1 MKIKP
6 SSDYIQL
13 LKKTLIDFNKINKY
27 EYSPLHLVPPSWK
40 IRLLSVLDSLLRTR
54 NFALCKRKY
63 IEAEKRLNGYDWPI
77 YADTMIGLKRL
88 DNIEYCMRSILKE
101 GIAGDF
107 METGVWRGGATILMR
122 AILKEEAIEDR
133 KVWLA
138 DSFEGLPKPNAKKYS
153 WDRGNKLHELNLLKV
168 SLDEVKENFKKYDLL
183 DDQVCFLKGWFKD
196 TLPTAPVKK
205 LALLRL
211 DGDLYESTILALEHL
226 YPKLSKGGYL
236 IVDDYNAFEYCQRA
250 VDDYR
255 AHHAITAPIVEIDG
269 EAIYWQKAK

>member
-138 DSFEGLPKPNAKKYS
+138 DSFEGLPKPNAKEYS
-153 WDRGNKLHELNLLKV
+153 WDRGNKLHELNLLNV

>member
-27 EYSPLHLVPPSWK
+27 EYTPLHLVPPSWK

-138 DSFEGLPKPNAKKYS
+138 DSFEGLPKPNAKEYS
-153 WDRGNKLHELNLLKV
+153 WDRGNKLHELNLLNV

-183 DDQVCFLKGWFKD
+183 DNQVCFLKGWFKD